1 MDFGKLPDV
10 SDINFEL
17 PPDNLITTKTLSL
30 SEKKKPKVFV
40 GLPVWA
46 SKEWLGKIYPSS
58 AKNQDYLYHYTR
70 QFNTIEL
77 NVTHYQIPTPDTIQ
91 KWREASAKGF
101 VFCPKFPQII
111 SHDKQLQGVEGL
123 TAEFCERILDLKE
136 HLGMSFLQL
145 APYFSPRQARVLA
158 NFLNILPKNL
168 PMAVEFRHPDWFTNM
183 RVWEETMELLKHHQ
197 ATTVITDVAGRRDV
211 MHATIPI
218 PKLALRWVG
227 NAHTS
232 DYTRIDEWVQKFKQ
246 WLQEGL
252 EELYIFVHIND
263 NHIAPELAN
272 YWITELNKHCQL
284 NLIPPQFLPKVVQGE
299 LF

>member
-10 SDINFEL
+10 SGIDFRL
-17 PPDNLITTKTLSL
+17 PSDNPITTQTLSL
-30 SEKKKPKVFV
+30 SEKKTPKIFV

-46 SKEWLGKIYPSS
+46 SKEWLGKIYPNS
-58 AKNQDYLYHYTR
+58 AKNHELLDFYTR

-77 NVTHYQIPTPDTIQ
+77 NVTHYQIPTEDTIQ
-91 KWREASAKGF
+91 KWKAASAEGF

-123 TAEFCERILDLKE
+123 TAEFCARVLELTP

-145 APYFSPRQARVLA
+145 APYFSPRQTKLLEH
-158 NFLNILPKNL
+158 FLNILPPDF
-168 PMAVEFRHPDWFTNM
+168 PMAVEFRHPDWFQNTWA
-183 RVWEETMELLKHHQ
+183 WEQTMQLLKTHGK
-197 ATTVITDVAGRRDV
+197 TTVITDVAGRRDV
-211 MHATIPI
+211 VHVTLPI

-227 NAHTS
+227 NEHPS
-232 DYTRIDEWVQKFKQ
+232 DYTRIDDWVKRLKI
-246 WLQEGL
+246 WLAMGL

-263 NHIAPELAN
+263 NHLAPELAN
-272 YWITELNKHCQL
+272 YWITELNKHCGL
-284 NLIPPQFLPKVVQGE
+284 NLTPPKFLPKVVQGT